1 MTLYLIPSLL
11 AGAWVATFTGTLRW
25 ALTNRERTND
35 ADAT

>member
-11 AGAWVATFTGTLRW
+11 AGAWFATFAGTVRW